1 MARRFSRPNF
11 NVEYNFNE
19 PSILILKQKLKFVE
33 DTMSSG
39 RLRDI
44 VGQFVVKI
52 VIFFTKNVPCLIFAV
67 TYLVFSL

>member
-44 VGQFVVKI
+44 VG
-52 VIFFTKNVPCLIFAV
+52 
-67 TYLVFSL
+67 

>member
-1 MARRFSRPNF
+1 MAQRFSRPNF
-11 NVEYNFNE
+11 NVECNFNE

-44 VGQFVVKI
+44 VG
-52 VIFFTKNVPCLIFAV
+52 
-67 TYLVFSL
+67 